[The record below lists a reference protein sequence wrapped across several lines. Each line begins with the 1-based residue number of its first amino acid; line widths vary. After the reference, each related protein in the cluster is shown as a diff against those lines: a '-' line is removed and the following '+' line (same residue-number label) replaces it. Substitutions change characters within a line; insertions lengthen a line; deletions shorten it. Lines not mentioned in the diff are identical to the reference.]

1 MNRISFSPVKAIGEN
16 SSVMELPDMGGFDTY
31 GRDAHKV
38 GASRNHRPIA
48 GWSGRASEGL
58 SNSVDVLDGHR
69 KDMDNAYV
77 EDLDSSPPGLE
88 KGLSNVS
95 DSGQNTDQELDRL
108 CSVEFKGLKSG
119 EGLGRNL
126 ANTRVQRKSMMGI
139 RMDSS
144 IWQIIRDDLVGDLQY
159 QLRRNPDLI
168 NSTDNAGNT
177 PIHVAAKY
185 NRVQSLAVLME
196 FKADPNVIGP
206 YDMYPLH
213 LAARYNSIDVA
224 KFLLENG
231 VNIMCRDCK
240 KKTPL
245 HHAARK
251 GHLEMVQLLLYTDG
265 CQLESR
271 DEDQLTPLHEAC
283 QLKQAYV
290 AKYLIHHG
298 ADLDARD
305 ISNSTPLLF
314 AAAEGLTEILDLILN
329 KTVEWKGLAGK
340 GAILNHTDNEGNSA
354 LHLAVQNNKL
364 EAIDLLLDHGAEI
377 NMQTNTNYT
386 PLHMAV
392 IGGHIAI
399 VKELLYRGADLEARD
414 GDHMTPVHR
423 CAMYGKTDVLQVLLE
438 KGANINAR
446 TSEQMTPLLV
456 ATWKGHLHVIEFLL
470 SNGAKVKATDSCM
483 RTALH
488 WAVDQ
493 EHYNILQALMKSGGN
508 DLLRLVDHRDQT
520 VAHYAA
526 RTGNTMMLKLLIDFG
541 SSLDARDQDVKT
553 PLHIAAEFG
562 NYTSVEM
569 LIATSRSETNDGDSD
584 GRSPLMAACLSGHY
598 KAARS
603 LLALG
608 ADNSIRDEN
617 YCTALILAASKGHVK
632 VMQLL
637 IDNFAE
643 VNACDKIKN
652 TALHMSAA
660 GGHVDAVRLLLNK
673 NASPILLN
681 SYKKSALDMALDYD
695 QTDVGITMMQHKKW
709 TEIMAVRDADGYP
722 MIKKL
727 IKKAPDAALVVMDN
741 CVQES
746 EHRKDD
752 PDYSLTYDY
761 KYIDPG
767 PDDPCCKN
775 RRYFALDT
783 MIQFNREDL
792 LSHPLAQSML
802 IMKWRKFGSY
812 ILYSNLFIYAMY
824 VTTLNVYMTWVPAMA
839 SSIVDN
845 LRRCPVYV
853 SEENATNATLIHIL
867 QEEAKLSH
875 LEIHHAGL
883 TSMQWILEVFILLL
897 LFKELFLLWGQ
908 LSSHSKKWRYFINP
922 YTYCNWIM
930 MASTLVFINPPN
942 RYPCENNWRGAWIS
956 SLCAWTLLISYLQR
970 LDVVGIYFVMFGEVM
985 FSIGK
990 VMLVLVLFLMAFA
1003 QAFGAVLAQ
1012 RPGFRDEDFFPLT
1025 VLSMTLGEIGFVE
1038 TFVESNNSPFTV
1050 DSYIIL
1056 ILFVIVMPI
1065 ALMNLLI
1072 GIAVGDID
1080 KIQKQAYIKRIGL
1093 QSDQVNDS
1101 ENRFPKFLQQKMY
1114 QRYFTIKPYE
1124 EKNTRWA
1131 RLKYY
1136 MFGIQTSV
1144 EFIAQSEKD
1153 FTVETLQEI
1162 QKNVQK
1168 NRNKLNQ
1175 IQTKVGIQQDLLKNL
1190 CDHFHIEIKNDPDNV
1205 SLLSERTDFQSRF
1218 DFV

>member
-1 MNRISFSPVKAIGEN
+1 
-16 SSVMELPDMGGFDTY
+16 
-31 GRDAHKV
+31 
-38 GASRNHRPIA
+38 
-48 GWSGRASEGL
+48 
-58 SNSVDVLDGHR
+58 
-69 KDMDNAYV
+69 MDNAYV

-196 FKADPNVIGP
+196 FKA
-206 YDMYPLH
+206 
-213 LAARYNSIDVA
+213 A
-224 KFLLENG
+224 
-231 VNIMCRDCK
+231 
-240 KKTPL
+240 
-245 HHAARK
+245 
-251 GHLEMVQLLLYTDG
+251 
-265 CQLESR
+265 
-271 DEDQLTPLHEAC
+271 
-283 QLKQAYV
+283 
-290 AKYLIHHG
+290 
-298 ADLDARD
+298 
-305 ISNSTPLLF
+305 
-314 AAAEGLTEILDLILN
+314 
-329 KTVEWKGLAGK
+329 VEWKGLAGK

-364 EAIDLLLDHGAEI
+364 E
-377 NMQTNTNYT
+377 NTNYT

-526 RTGNTMMLKLLIDFG
+526 RTGNTMMLK
-541 SSLDARDQDVKT
+541 
-553 PLHIAAEFG
+553 FG

-643 VNACDKIKN
+643 VNACDKIK
-652 TALHMSAA
+652 
-660 GGHVDAVRLLLNK
+660 
-673 NASPILLN
+673 
-681 SYKKSALDMALDYD
+681 
-695 QTDVGITMMQHKKW
+695 
-709 TEIMAVRDADGYP
+709 
-722 MIKKL
+722 
-727 IKKAPDAALVVMDN
+727 VVMDN

-775 RRYFALDT
+775 RRYFALD
-783 MIQFNREDL
+783 
-792 LSHPLAQSML
+792 
-802 IMKWRKFGSY
+802 
-812 ILYSNLFIYAMY
+812 
-824 VTTLNVYMTWVPAMA
+824 
-839 SSIVDN
+839 
-845 LRRCPVYV
+845 
-853 SEENATNATLIHIL
+853 
-867 QEEAKLSH
+867 EAKLSH

-908 LSSHSKKWRYFINP
+908 KWRYFINP

-1093 QSDQVNDS
+1093 Q
-1101 ENRFPKFLQQKMY
+1101 
-1114 QRYFTIKPYE
+1114 
-1124 EKNTRWA
+1124 
-1131 RLKYY
+1131 LKYY